1 MNGILPQMTK
11 LYEVTLGVWHRVT
24 EAQIGLI
31 AAGIGFF
38 GFLAI
43 FPALA
48 AVITIWGF
56 AANPIVVQTQL
67 ELAQNYLPHEAFDL
81 LSGQV
86 GRILATN
93 SRSLGIT
100 TLLSTLFA
108 IWSARAGV
116 SALITGLNTIYRL
129 PTRSGLR
136 HVVRAFVLTLVLV
149 GLVLAG
155 MTLAVVVPV
164 VLGFFKLGVAAEI
177 ALSTANFL
185 VGMLFVMVS
194 IALAYRLGPNR
205 ARDANRPPF
214 FTLGLF
220 LAIGLWIAVSRGL
233 VFYLTNFANYN
244 QVYGSIGAVVALL
257 MWFYL
262 SAFAVLLGAAIN
274 AELEGRNGQ

>member
-1 MNGILPQMTK
+1 MTK
-11 LYEVTLGVWHRVT
+11 LYEVALGVWHRVT

-56 AANPIVVQTQL
+56 AANPVVVQTQL
-67 ELAQNYLPHEAFDL
+67 ALAEGYLPPEAYDL

-100 TLLSTLFA
+100 TLLSTVFA
-108 IWSARAGV
+108 LWSARAGV

-129 PTRSGLR
+129 PGRSGLR
-136 HVVRAFVLTLVLV
+136 HVLRAFVLTLVLV

-164 VLGFFKLGVAAEI
+164 VLGFFDLGKATEI

-205 ARDANRPPF
+205 AQGTTRPPF
-214 FTLGLF
+214 FTVGLF
-220 LAIGLWIAVSRGL
+220 LAIGLWVTVSRGL
-233 VFYLTNFANYN
+233 VFYLTDFANYN

-274 AELEGRNGQ
+274 AELEARKAQ